1 MPNTLPTSISSLF
14 VFLLKKHIPVPQF
27 GHGTVKMCVFSSMS
41 RLVEFRLTTST
52 YKVMHAELFYNLAL
66 GVN

>member
-14 VFLLKKHIPVPQF
+14 VFLLKKYIPVPQF
-27 GHGTVKMCVFSSMS
+27 GHGTVQMCMFSSMS
-41 RLVEFRLTTST
+41 RLVEFRLTTCT
-52 YKVMHAELFYNLAL
+52 YKVVHAELFYNFEL